1 MNIPK
6 TVLLSLALLSPL
18 TILAPAQA
26 QARLVGLSDGNTQV
40 GTNNAEILHI
50 DTGTC
55 TLGPRCS
62 LGDIMV
68 APTKF
73 AGGTAYDPENRAI
86 WVSNGK
92 LLARVSVE
100 GCRVQCGPFAAPM
113 GPILPNTVVTGL
125 AYRKSSRQLYM
136 VDSARRLTILQV
148 DDCNLSLV
156 ERCTLNLNLPNNF
169 FVSGLAVDELTGRI
183 LYSASDFTEPS
194 ISPSEPVFI
203 AEESAPCDP
212 VWTVRLS
219 DCSGLGILGPV
230 TGLAYD
236 PCANIIH
243 ATNGRE
249 IVSAQLIFTPDGGCT
264 LGAITCCLPAPG
276 APRLV
281 GLDLIPERDI
291 SSLGHSCTNGVCP
304 SCAVMTHSI
313 ASDPVIGNQGL
324 RFRLNR
330 APDDS
335 IAFLVINEGGCNLPG
350 LPVPPI
356 CGPFL
361 VDLLKTPPLLR
372 GGFLT
377 GNIGK
382 NECDGSV
389 DVPLPVPLN
398 PSLCGQ
404 EFGSQFLVICL
415 RGLTIGTGL
424 SNCQEWVISGS

>member
-1 MNIPK
+1 MMSFEK
-6 TVLLSLALLSPL
+6 ALLSLA
-18 TILAPAQA
+18 TFATFQLAMPAQA
-26 QARLVGLSDGNTQV
+26 QLAGLTQGDALVGANTPAIV
-40 GTNNAEILHI
+40 HI
-50 DTGTC
+50 DTANC
-55 TLGPRCS
+55 SLGPRCS
-62 LGDIMV
+62 LGSV
-68 APTKF
+68 LAAPTKY
-73 AGGTAYDPENRAI
+73 AGGTAYDPENRAL
-86 WVSNGK
+86 WVSNGTH
-92 LLARVSVE
+92 LARVSVN
-100 GCRVQCGPFAAPM
+100 GCRVQCGPFVAPL

-125 AYRKSSRQLYM
+125 AYRKSLRRLYM
-136 VDSARRLTILQV
+136 VDSARRLTVMQV
-148 DDCNLSLV
+148 DDCQLSLV
-156 ERCTLNLNLPNNF
+156 ERCDLNINLPNNF

-183 LYSASDFTEPS
+183 LYSASDFTAPS
-194 ISPSEPVFI
+194 ISPSELVFI

-212 VWTVRLS
+212 QWTVRLS

-230 TGLAYD
+230 TGLAFD
-236 PCANIIH
+236 PCGSIIH

-249 IVSAQLIFTPDGGCT
+249 IVSAELIFTPDGACR
-264 LGAITCCLPAPG
+264 LGAISCCLPA
-276 APRLV
+276 APDLKLV
-281 GLDLIPERDI
+281 GLALIPEREI

-304 SCAVMTHSI
+304 DCAVMTHSI

-350 LPVPPI
+350 LTVPPF

-361 VDLLKTPPLLR
+361 VDLLRTPPLIR

-415 RGLTIGTGL
+415 RNLSIGTGL
-424 SNCQEWVISGS
+424 SNCQNWVISGS